1 MNIARLKSAPELF
14 YSLQGEGANLGTPA
28 IFIRLAGC
36 NLRCTWCDTAY
47 SWGAGMELSIAEL
60 VEKIREFP
68 CTHLVIT
75 GGEPLLQQEG
85 ISELLQALPDYS
97 VEIETN
103 GTVVPDE
110 FLRQRVTQWNVS
122 PKLSH
127 AAQPASLD
135 RVVLHDFASLPHSWF
150 KFVVQQP
157 TDWEEIAQLELPKGR
172 IILMPC
178 ARSREELRAARLTLA
193 ELCIQHGVR
202 FGDRLHLELWDSK
215 KGV

>member
-1 MNIARLKSAPELF
+1 MKIARLKSAPELF
-14 YSLQGEGANLGTPA
+14 YSLQGEGASLGTPA

-47 SWGAGMELSIAEL
+47 SWGGGMELTTAEL
-60 VEKIREFP
+60 VERIRCFP
-68 CTHLVIT
+68 CTQLVIT

-85 ISELLQALPDYS
+85 IAELLRALPDYS

-103 GTVVPDE
+103 GTVSPSD
-110 FLRQRVTQWNVS
+110 FLQQRVTQWNVS
-122 PKLSH
+122 PKLPH
-127 AAQPASLD
+127 AGQEGSLNAEI
-135 RVVLHDFASLPHSWF
+135 LTAFTALPNAWF

-157 TDWEEIAQLELPKGR
+157 TDWQHIASLGLPKHR

-178 ARSREELRAARLTLA
+178 ARTRDEIREARLSVA
-193 ELCIQHGVR
+193 ELCIEQGVR